1 MTMLLWKTQT
11 TLPTTVH
18 VLSSDVTWGASDV
31 EAVADLWAEDFHSDA
46 TFPDNCEP
54 FYDFER

>member
-1 MTMLLWKTQT
+1 LEDADNTADDSAC
-11 TLPTTVH
+11 
-18 VLSSDVTWGASDV
+18 LSSDVTWGASDV